1 MYFKSRVEAGQQL
14 AEILV
19 KKYRNENCAVVA
31 LSDGAVV
38 VAAQIAMKLHC
49 VMMLLMMEQINLPG
63 EPDPVAV
70 INQDGGFTYNNMFS
84 TGQLEEFTSEYYQLI
99 EQEKREKMH
108 DINALL
114 SPGGIIRKDLLRGH
128 NIILVSDGLNNGF
141 SLDSAADFLKPVKAE
156 RLIVATPLASV
167 PAVDRMHM
175 LTDEIYCLSV
185 VENFIETNHYY
196 ENNRIPS
203 HEKIIDTI
211 KTVML
216 QWK

>member
-1 MYFKSRVEAGQQL
+1 MYFKSRVDAGRQL
-14 AEILV
+14 AELIA
-19 KKYRNENCAVVA
+19 KKYRNENCAIVA

-38 VAAQIAMKLHC
+38 VAAQIAMELHC
-49 VMMLLMMEQINLPG
+49 VMMLLLMEQINLPG

-99 EQEKREKMH
+99 EQEKREKIH

-114 SPGGIIRKDLLRGH
+114 SSGGIIRKDLLRGH
-128 NIILVSDGLNNGF
+128 TIILVSDGLNNGF

-156 RLIVATPLASV
+156 RLIIATPLASV
-167 PAVDRMHM
+167 PAVDRMHT
-175 LTDEIYCLSV
+175 LADEIFCLSV
-185 VENFIETNHYY
+185 VENYIETNHYY
-196 ENNRIPS
+196 ESNRIPS

-211 KTVML
+211 KTIML